1 MSQTPAMFRVSAFP
15 GRSASSSRKLNR
27 LAASSALLLALSLS
41 GPTAPAQ
48 VPQEKPL
55 GYINDLAG
63 VLSAGARQQLEAL
76 ATELNEK
83 TGAQMAVVTVKSLE
97 GESLEIFVNDL
108 ATRWGIG
115 DRQDRGILLFL
126 AIEDR
131 RSRIEVGYGL
141 EPILT
146 DGRSGDILR
155 AMTPHLQ
162 SGNYDNAIALGM
174 VSTAEIIAE
183 NAGVTLNVLSGGRP
197 QNRTVTDSRGGL
209 RRLLPMFFLLPFLL
223 FSRRRG
229 RYGRYG
235 GGWYGLPL
243 YGAGMMGRGLGGFSG
258 GGGGFGGFGGGGF
271 GGGGASGSW

>member
-1 MSQTPAMFRVSAFP
+1 MFRKFAFP
-15 GRSASSSRKLNR
+15 GRTASAGRHLNR
-27 LAASSALLLALSLS
+27 FAASSALLLALSLS
-41 GPTAPAQ
+41 GPSATAQ
-48 VPQEKPL
+48 VPQERPQ
-55 GYINDLAG
+55 GYVNDLAG
-63 VLSAGARQQLEAL
+63 VLSAGARQQMEAL
-76 ATELNEK
+76 AAELNAK
-83 TGAQMAVVTVKSLE
+83 TGAQMAVVTVGSLQ

-115 DRQDRGILLFL
+115 DQQDRGILLFL

-146 DGRSGDILR
+146 DARSGDILR

-162 SGNYDNAIALGM
+162 SGNYDNAVALGM
-174 VSTAEIIAE
+174 VATAEIIAE
-183 NAGVTLNVLSGGRP
+183 DTGVTLDVLSGGRP
-197 QNRTVTDSRGGL
+197 QGRTVTDSRGGL

-229 RYGRYG
+229 RYG
-235 GGWYGLPL
+235 GGWYGMPL